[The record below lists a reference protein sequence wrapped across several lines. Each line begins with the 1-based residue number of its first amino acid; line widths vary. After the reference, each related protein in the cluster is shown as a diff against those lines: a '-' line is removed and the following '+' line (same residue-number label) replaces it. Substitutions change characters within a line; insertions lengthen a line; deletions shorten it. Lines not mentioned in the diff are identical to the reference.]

1 MKFNIKAEKCDQKK
15 AKILIINRDTNRKI
29 LNIEQL
35 IETLMSMTSQDVE
48 TVAMETLSIR
58 KQIEK
63 VYCSDVLIGVHGA
76 GLTWYVISFLL
87 NLKLTKWDV

>member
-1 MKFNIKAEKCDQKK
+1 MKFNIKTDKCDRKK
-15 AKILIINRDTNRKI
+15 SKILIITRNTNRKI

-35 IETLMSMTSQDVE
+35 TETLMRMTSQDVE

-58 KQIEK
+58 EQIKK

-76 GLTWYVISFLL
+76 GLTW
-87 NLKLTKWDV
+87 